1 MSNLNNLISKIKE
14 EGNAQVKA
22 IKAEGDAKRDAII
35 VKYTKEGEE
44 VKTSLVEKAKREG
57 STRKERI
64 LSNAALKVRN
74 EKLKVKGELIDE
86 VFTEVINSLKDLNG
100 ENYKNFIVSSLKDVK
115 LEGGEEIIFSEA
127 ITDSDSLLQE
137 VNSALN
143 TSFKLSD
150 EKVSS
155 GFIVRNNGID
165 MNFSFENI
173 VSFQRDALEGE
184 IVSLLF

>member
-35 VKYTKEGEE
+35 AKYTKEGEE

-74 EKLKVKGELIDE
+74 EKLKVKGELIE
-86 VFTEVINSLKDLNG
+86 KVFAEVINTLEGLSG
-100 ENYKNFIVSSLKDVK
+100 EKYKHFIVSSLKDVK
-115 LEGGEEIIFSEA
+115 LEGGEEILFSKA
-127 ITDSDSLLQE
+127 ITDGDALLEE

-143 TSFKLSD
+143 ASFKLSD

-165 MNFSFENI
+165 MNFAFENI

>member
-35 VKYTKEGEE
+35 SKYTKEGEE
-44 VKTSLVEKAKREG
+44 VKSSLVEKAKREG
-57 STRKERI
+57 ATRKERI

-74 EKLKVKGELIDE
+74 EKLKVKGELIDK
-86 VFTEVINSLKDLNG
+86 VFIEATKSLKHLNG
-100 ENYKNFIVSSLKDVK
+100 EHYKNFIVSSLRDVK
-115 LEGGEEIIFSEA
+115 LEGGEEILFSEA
-127 ITDSDSLLQE
+127 IIDGDSLLKE
-137 VNSALN
+137 VNSTLN

-155 GFIVRNNGID
+155 GFMVRNNGID

-173 VSFQRDALEGE
+173 VSFQRDTLEGE